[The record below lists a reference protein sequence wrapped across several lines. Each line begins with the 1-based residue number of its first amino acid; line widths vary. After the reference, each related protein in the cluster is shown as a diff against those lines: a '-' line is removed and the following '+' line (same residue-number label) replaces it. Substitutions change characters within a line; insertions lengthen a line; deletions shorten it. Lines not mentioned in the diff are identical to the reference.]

1 VDIFVKTLPKF
12 GRRFDKP
19 LTFFVSPFL
28 ILRPNIQPLGNA
40 VLQAMVS
47 GAEIPDSHCVV
58 FAHFLS
64 GAKRERKGVKLSAA
78 FAKIPQLE
86 VNLEEEGN
94 RYTERVFLK
103 FFKEPRNRFRQPCSL
118 CR

>member
-1 VDIFVKTLPKF
+1 MFKNT
-12 GRRFDKP
+12 G
-19 LTFFVSPFL
+19 S
-28 ILRPNIQPLGNA
+28 

-94 RYTERVFLK
+94 RYTERVFLN
-103 FFKEPRNRFRQPCSL
+103 FLRSRGIDSANHVA
-118 CR
+118 